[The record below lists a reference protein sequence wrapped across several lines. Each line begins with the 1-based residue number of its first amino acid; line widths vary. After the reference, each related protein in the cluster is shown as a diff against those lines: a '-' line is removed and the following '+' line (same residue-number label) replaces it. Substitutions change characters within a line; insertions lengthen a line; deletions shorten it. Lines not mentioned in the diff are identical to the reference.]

1 MDSGKEL
8 TRPANI
14 KSGVP
19 HGSILGPSLFLIF
32 INDLHLYIE
41 HCDSDYYADD
51 ATVHTRGKTKSD
63 VETKLQHDGNRSKQ
77 WGKQNKMNVHYDKT
91 SCMLLG
97 TRHSTQNSQEMNI
110 YIDGNKIKNVT
121 KQKLLGIYIDE
132 NLQWSDHIDYLC
144 STISSKISLLKQL
157 SLYIPVEAQ
166 KLYYQGYI
174 LPLIDYGSSTWGTT
188 SKTNIERISK
198 LQKRAARIILNAP
211 FDTASAE
218 MFNTLGWQTVTQRH
232 NYNKAVLV
240 YKALND
246 LTPSYISDLLTPVS
260 QLHHRT
266 LRSTTNGSLAVPRS
280 KKAIYDGSFSSSA
293 PRLWNDLPE
302 TVKKSSSLKDFKRSV
317 KEHI

>member
-1 MDSGKEL
+1 M
-8 TRPANI
+8 
-14 KSGVP
+14 
-19 HGSILGPSLFLIF
+19 
-32 INDLHLYIE
+32 
-41 HCDSDYYADD
+41 
-51 ATVHTRGKTKSD
+51 
-63 VETKLQHDGNRSKQ
+63 
-77 WGKQNKMNVHYDKT
+77 
-91 SCMLLG
+91 
-97 TRHSTQNSQEMNI
+97 
-110 YIDGNKIKNVT
+110 T

-166 KLYYQGYI
+166 KLYYQGNI

-188 SKTNIERISK
+188 SNINIERISK

-246 LTPSYISDLLTPVS
+246 PLHPIFLTSLLLCHNYIIAHLDLRQTAL
-260 QLHHRT
+260 
-266 LRSTTNGSLAVPRS
+266 
-280 KKAIYDGSFSSSA
+280 
-293 PRLWNDLPE
+293 
-302 TVKKSSSLKDFKRSV
+302 
-317 KEHI
+317 